1 MISDMETQAMVE
13 QAFRRIVEDKA
24 LYRQWNDAKTD
35 HHRQH
40 LITKQVIGI
49 VAEQCIDEIY
59 ANHPNPFTAI
69 TNIREKFGVK
79 S

>member
-1 MISDMETQAMVE
+1 MISDMETKEMVE
-13 QAFRRIVEDKA
+13 QAFRRIIEDKA

-59 ANHPNPFTAI
+59 ANHDDAFTAI

-79 S
+79 